1 MEKIFSYVLITA
13 ARNEVKLIEQTINSV
28 IGQTVKPLKWVI
40 VSDGSTDGTDEVARR
55 YAAHHPWIEVLSLPK
70 RAQRHFAGKV
80 AALNAGEAKLV
91 NLDYEVI
98 GNLDADVTFESD
110 YLEFLV
116 RKFGD
121 DPKLGVAGTPYL
133 EENQAQDERFKSP
146 DHVSGACQLFRRRCW
161 EEIGGYPPLKAGG
174 VDLIAVLAAQAKGW
188 RTQRFENKTCFHHRN
203 VGSGQHARIL
213 SRMLNL
219 GKKDYLLGS
228 HPGFEFFR
236 CVLWMKSPP
245 YVIGGCLMILGYFWA
260 MVRGL
265 ERSMPED
272 LIKIRQSDQIQRLLQ
287 LFRHPLKNSHP
298 RSAAQAR
305 P

>member
-1 MEKIFSYVLITA
+1 MANIPTYVLITA
-13 ARNEVKLIEQTINSV
+13 ARNEARLIEQTIKSV
-28 IGQTVKPLKWVI
+28 VGQTVKPLKWVI
-40 VSDGSTDGTDEVARR
+40 VSDGSTDGTDEIAGR
-55 YAAHHPWIEVLSLPK
+55 YAARYAWIEAISLPE

-80 AALNAGEAKLV
+80 AALNVAQSKVA

-110 YLEFLV
+110 YLEFV
-116 RKFGD
+116 VNKFAE

-161 EEIGGYPPLKAGG
+161 EEIGGYPAVKTGG
-174 VDLIAVLAAQAKGW
+174 VDFIAVLAAQAKGW
-188 RTQRFENKTCFHHRN
+188 RTQRFEDKTCFHHRN
-203 VGSGQHARIL
+203 VGSGQHAGVL

-228 HPGFEFFR
+228 HPGFELFR
-236 CVLWMKSPP
+236 CLLRMKSQP
-245 YVIGGCLMILGYFWA
+245 YLIGGCLMLLGYFSA
-260 MVRGL
+260 MLRGV
-265 ERSMPED
+265 ERSMPAD
-272 LIKIRQSDQIQRLLQ
+272 LIALRQSDQIKRLLQ
-287 LFRHPLKNSHP
+287 LLRHPLKNSHP
-298 RSAAQAR
+298 RSAVQAR